1 MVMVL
6 DSMHIHNFHY
16 LTLARVKMSL
26 LLELIIVLQGLTQ
39 KLDKTAIT
47 AEAKYSINF
56 TESRKRFVLSLH
68 CNGNN
73 SFLFVNATQISQLK
87 AKDSEIKS
95 YKLCL
100 SNILTDFT
108 IDNMKKAGLTR
119 VVKFCCC

>member
-1 MVMVL
+1 MVL

-16 LTLARVKMSL
+16 LTLAGVKMSL

-39 KLDKTAIT
+39 KSDKTTIT

-87 AKDSEIKS
+87 AKDSEIKP

-100 SNILTDFT
+100 CNILTDFT